1 MYNRLG
7 IFSFIL
13 FISGISSILSGKFV
27 YDCERKR
34 IKTLEKNI
42 VDLNIELL
50 KCKHELNTLK
60 ETNRFRESY
69 LQLEKCMK
77 RIENKENKENRNLKL
92 VKSDK
97 NMENKDNISD
107 SDSFENLNQLDDK
120 SSDKSSSEDSSKS
133 RIEPEFESDD
143 DPKFNPLTNP
153 SNES

>member
-13 FISGISSILSGKFV
+13 LSVLTSK
-27 YDCERKR
+27 YIYEKRKS
-34 IKTLEKNI
+34 IKTLEEKI

-60 ETNRFRESY
+60 ETTSFRESY

-77 RIENKENKENRNLKL
+77 RTENKENHDLKL
-92 VKSDK
+92 VKNNK
-97 NMENKDNISD
+97 NMENKDNITD
-107 SDSFENLNQLDDK
+107 SDSFENLNQLVDENSDK
-120 SSDKSSSEDSSKS
+120 SVDKSSSEDSSKFK
-133 RIEPEFESDD
+133 IEPEFESEDD
-143 DPKFNPLTNP
+143 LKFNPLTNP

>member
-7 IFSFIL
+7 IFSFVL
-13 FISGISSILSGKFV
+13 FISCKYIYEKH
-27 YDCERKR
+27 KH
-34 IKTLEKNI
+34 IKTLEEKI
-42 VDLNIELL
+42 VNLNIELL
-50 KCKHELNTLK
+50 KYKYELKTLE
-60 ETNRFRESY
+60 ETNHFRESY

-77 RIENKENKENRNLKL
+77 RIENKENRNLKL

-133 RIEPEFESDD
+133 KIEPEFESEDD
-143 DPKFNPLTNP
+143 SKFNPLTNP
-153 SNES
+153 SNEE

>member
-1 MYNRLG
+1 MYSRFG

-13 FISGISSILSGKFV
+13 LISGISSVLSGKFV

-34 IKTLEKNI
+34 IKTLEEKI
-42 VDLNIELL
+42 ADLNIELL
-50 KCKHELNTLK
+50 KCKHELKTLE

-77 RIENKENKENRNLKL
+77 RIENKENN
-92 VKSDK
+92 K
-97 NMENKDNISD
+97 NDKDNISD

-120 SSDKSSSEDSSKS
+120 SVDKSSSEDSSKS
-133 RIEPEFESDD
+133 KIEPELESDD

>member
-1 MYNRLG
+1 MYSRLG

-13 FISGISSILSGKFV
+13 LISGISSVLSGKFV

-34 IKTLEKNI
+34 IKTLEEKI

-60 ETNRFRESY
+60 ETNSFRESY
-69 LQLEKCMK
+69 FQLEKCMK
-77 RIENKENKENRNLKL
+77 RIENKENRNLKL
-92 VKSDK
+92 VKCKES
-97 NMENKDNISD
+97 ITD

-120 SSDKSSSEDSSKS
+120 SVDKSSSEDSSKS
-133 RIEPEFESDD
+133 KIEPEFESEDD
-143 DPKFNPLTNP
+143 LKFNPLTNP

>member
-13 FISGISSILSGKFV
+13 LISGISSVLTGKFV
-27 YDCERKR
+27 YEYERKR
-34 IKTLEKNI
+34 IKTLEEKI

-77 RIENKENKENRNLKL
+77 CIENKENN
-92 VKSDK
+92 K
-97 NMENKDNISD
+97 NDKDNISD
-107 SDSFENLNQLDDK
+107 SDSFENLNQLDNNSDK
-120 SSDKSSSEDSSKS
+120 SVDKSSSDDSSKS
-133 RIEPEFESDD
+133 KIEPEFESDD
-143 DPKFNPLTNP
+143 DTKFNPLTNP

>member
-1 MYNRLG
+1 MYSRLG

-13 FISGISSILSGKFV
+13 LISGVLSSKCI
-27 YDCERKR
+27 YDKRKR
-34 IKTLEKNI
+34 IEKLEEKI
-42 VDLNIELL
+42 IDLNIELL
-50 KCKHELNTLK
+50 KCKHELKTLK

-77 RIENKENKENRNLKL
+77 HIEIKDDKENNNDNENNIDLKS
-92 VKSDK
+92 VKS
-97 NMENKDNISD
+97 NDNISD

-120 SSDKSSSEDSSKS
+120 SSSEDSSKS
-133 RIEPEFESDD
+133 KIEPEFKSDD

>member
-13 FISGISSILSGKFV
+13 LISGISSVLSGKFV
-27 YDCERKR
+27 YDCEHKH
-34 IKTLEKNI
+34 IKTLEEKI

-50 KCKHELNTLK
+50 KCKHELKTLE

-77 RIENKENKENRNLKL
+77 RIENKENRNLKL
-92 VKSDK
+92 VKC
-97 NMENKDNISD
+97 KDNITD
-107 SDSFENLNQLDDK
+107 SDGFENLNQLVDNYDK
-120 SSDKSSSEDSSKS
+120 SSEDSSKS
-133 RIEPEFESDD
+133 KIEPEFELEDD
-143 DPKFNPLTNP
+143 LKFNPSTNP

>member
-13 FISGISSILSGKFV
+13 LISGVLSGKCI
-27 YDCERKR
+27 YDKRKR
-34 IKTLEKNI
+34 IEKLEEKI

-50 KCKHELNTLK
+50 KCKHELKTLE
-60 ETNRFRESY
+60 ETNHFRESY

-77 RIENKENKENRNLKL
+77 RIENKENRNLKL

-133 RIEPEFESDD
+133 KIEPEFESEDD
-143 DPKFNPLTNP
+143 SKFNPLTNP
-153 SNES
+153 SNEE

>member
-1 MYNRLG
+1 MYSRLG

-13 FISGISSILSGKFV
+13 LISGISSVLSGKFV

-34 IKTLEKNI
+34 IKTLEEKI

-50 KCKHELNTLK
+50 KCKHELKTLE

-77 RIENKENKENRNLKL
+77 RIENKENRNLKL
-92 VKSDK
+92 VKC
-97 NMENKDNISD
+97 KDNISD

-120 SSDKSSSEDSSKS
+120 SVDKSSSEDSSKS
-133 RIEPEFESDD
+133 KIEPEFESEDD
-143 DPKFNPLTNP
+143 LKFNPLTNP

>member
-1 MYNRLG
+1 MYSRLG

-13 FISGISSILSGKFV
+13 LISSISSVLSGKFV

-34 IKTLEKNI
+34 IKTLEKKI
-42 VDLNIELL
+42 IDLNIELL
-50 KCKHELNTLK
+50 KCKHELKTLE

-77 RIENKENKENRNLKL
+77 RIENKENRNLKL
-92 VKSDK
+92 VKCKES
-97 NMENKDNISD
+97 ITD

-120 SSDKSSSEDSSKS
+120 SDKSVDKSSSEDSSKS
-133 RIEPEFESDD
+133 KIKPEFESEDD
-143 DPKFNPLTNP
+143 LKFNPLTNP

>member
-1 MYNRLG
+1 MYSRFG

-13 FISGISSILSGKFV
+13 LISGISSVLSGKFV

-34 IKTLEKNI
+34 IKTLEEKI
-42 VDLNIELL
+42 ADLNIKLL
-50 KCKHELNTLK
+50 KCKHELKTLE

-77 RIENKENKENRNLKL
+77 RIENKENN
-92 VKSDK
+92 K
-97 NMENKDNISD
+97 NDKDNISD

-120 SSDKSSSEDSSKS
+120 SVDKSSSEDSSKS
-133 RIEPEFESDD
+133 KIEPELESDD

>member
-13 FISGISSILSGKFV
+13 LIGGKCI
-27 YDCERKR
+27 YDKHKHIE
-34 IKTLEKNI
+34 TLEEKI

-60 ETNRFRESY
+60 ETNCFKESY

-107 SDSFENLNQLDDK
+107 SDSFENLNQLDN
-120 SSDKSSSEDSSKS
+120 KSSSEDSSKS
-133 RIEPEFESDD
+133 KIEPEFESEDD
-143 DPKFNPLTNP
+143 SKFNPLTNP